1 MGIDKKIRR
10 GGDTAQ
16 TRMQF
21 IHERIN
27 GKLPLIGVGNLFTAD
42 DILAAFE
49 TGWAEFIALGKTVMI
64 NPHIATQIR
73 EGREAEIETRL
84 DPRAPTITASPT
96 SCGNFPPAV
105 RNRGCHR

>member
-1 MGIDKKIRR
+1 
-10 GGDTAQ
+10 
-16 TRMQF
+16 
-21 IHERIN
+21 
-27 GKLPLIGVGNLFTAD
+27 
-42 DILAAFE
+42 
-49 TGWAEFIALGKTVMI
+49 MI

-84 DPRAPTITASPT
+84 DPARATITASPT